1 MRQELVEV
9 RDRRSR
15 GKTQALSGLFL
26 CEHRMSCSD
35 CTKERL
41 VQNTDKGVRQDL
53 ASVQSTRSLF

>member
-1 MRQELVEV
+1 MEV